1 MSDLEVTIENGIA
14 TFMMNRP
21 DARNALSMDMRK
33 QLAEALHDAELDDKI
48 RCIVL
53 KGAGDHFMAGG
64 DVKGMGESIKKPPE
78 EIKKE
83 FILY

>member
-1 MSDLEVTIENGIA
+1 MSDLEVTTENGIA
-14 TFMMNRP
+14 TFIMNRP
-21 DARNALSMDMRK
+21 DARNALSMDMRR

-64 DVKGMGESIKKPPE
+64 LSLIH
-78 EIKKE
+78 I
-83 FILY
+83 

>member
-64 DVKGMGESIKKPPE
+64 DVKGMGESILSL
-78 EIKKE
+78 IH
-83 FILY
+83 I